1 MNKEEK
7 IIELEKK
14 KCSIEVNILSEE
26 RITDMCKERIKQI
39 QEAISEKTKMLES
52 LKCKLNSAKEAIPDF
67 DIETYN
73 LYKEHAV
80 LEDKV
85 QQEKAFID
93 KLNAEN
99 IEKKDEVAKA
109 EQILT
114 EKKAELQMI
123 EAELEVEIK
132 NLIQN

>member
-7 IIELEKK
+7 IIELKK
-14 KCSIEVNILSEE
+14 MKYSIEENILFEE
-26 RITDMCKERIKQI
+26 RIINMYKERIKQI
-39 QEAISEKTKMLES
+39 QEAIPKETKMLES
-52 LKCKLNSAKEAIPDF
+52 LKGKLNSAKEAIPDF

-73 LYKEHAV
+73 LYKEYAV

-85 QQEKAFID
+85 QQEKVFID

>member
-7 IIELEKK
+7 IIKLKK
-14 KCSIEVNILSEE
+14 MEYSIEENILFEE
-26 RITDMCKERIKQI
+26 RIINMYKERIKQI

-85 QQEKAFID
+85 QQEKA
-93 KLNAEN
+93 
-99 IEKKDEVAKA
+99 
-109 EQILT
+109 
-114 EKKAELQMI
+114 
-123 EAELEVEIK
+123 
-132 NLIQN
+132 